1 MRILLIGFGNVGRAF
16 LQLMEEER
24 RGFRRLGADP
34 RIVGIVD
41 RGGATLS
48 ENGVKASSLLAT
60 KIARGSVA
68 YSEQGGFPS
77 MDAAEAIRVAQPDVT
92 VEATPTSRGGSGP
105 ALRHILKALE
115 HGSHVVSAN
124 KAPFAY
130 DYDTVMRTALSRGR
144 IVKYSATVGGGLPVL
159 KTLRTL
165 TVGDV
170 VEGFRGVLN
179 ATSNYILTLMEEGR
193 SYEEALRLAR
203 EIGIAEADPTMDV
216 SGMDT
221 AYKITIIANSIEGT
235 AYKITIIANSIEG
248 GHRVDEVELKGIEGV
263 EPRDLREAALNG
275 YSIRL
280 MGEFTEEGRLRVGPS
295 KLKRGSV
302 LDVSGTLNAV
312 EFRMRRAGP
321 VYLLGRGAGP
331 FETAAAIIRDIFE
344 ILEEEKR

>member
-1 MRILLIGFGNVGRAF
+1 MKILLIGFGNVGRAF

-24 RGFRRLGADP
+24 RRFRRLGVDP

-41 RGGATLS
+41 RGGATIS
-48 ENGVKASSLLAT
+48 ENGVKPSSLLRV
-60 KIARGSVA
+60 KMEKGSVA
-68 YSEQGGFPS
+68 YSKEGGFPS
-77 MDAAEAIRVAQPDVT
+77 MDALRAIMTVQPNVT
-92 VEATPTSRGGSGP
+92 VEATPTSRSGSGP
-105 ALRHILKALE
+105 ALKHILKALE
-115 HGSHVVSAN
+115 QGSHVVSAN

-130 DYDTVMRTALSRGR
+130 DYDTVMRTAFSRGR
-144 IVKYSATVGGGLPVL
+144 LVKYSATVGGGLPVL

-170 VEGFRGVLN
+170 VESFRGVLN

-193 SYEEALRLAR
+193 SYAEALRLAR

-216 SGMDT
+216 SGIDT
-221 AYKITIIANSIEGT
+221 AYKTTIIAN
-235 AYKITIIANSIEG
+235 AMEG
-248 GHRVDEVELKGIEGV
+248 GHTVDEVEFKGIEGL
-263 EPRDLREAALNG
+263 EFKDLHEAVSSGCA
-275 YSIRL
+275 IRL
-280 MGEFTEEGRLRVGPS
+280 LGEFTEEGELRVGPS

-312 EFRMRRAGP
+312 EFKMKRAGP

>member
-24 RGFRRLGADP
+24 RRFRRFGAEP
-34 RIVGIVD
+34 KIVGIVD
-41 RGGATLS
+41 RGGALISDT
-48 ENGVKASSLLAT
+48 GVKASNPLKA
-60 KIARGSVA
+60 KVRKGSVA
-68 YSEQGGFPS
+68 YSEEGGFPS
-77 MDAAEAIRVAQPDVT
+77 MDAVEAIGVVHPHIT
-92 VEATPTSRGGSGP
+92 VEATSTSRGSSGP
-105 ALRHILKALE
+105 ALRHILKAIE
-115 HGSHVVSAN
+115 CGSHVVSAN

-130 DYDTVMRTALSRGR
+130 DYDTIMKTASSHGR

-159 KTLRTL
+159 KMLKTL

-170 VEGFRGVLN
+170 VESFRGVLN

-203 EIGIAEADPTMDV
+203 EMGIAEADPTMDI

-221 AYKITIIANSIEGT
+221 AYKITIIANT
-235 AYKITIIANSIEG
+235 IEG
-248 GHRVDEVELKGIEGV
+248 GHRVDEVELKGIDDIKQS
-263 EPRDLREAALNG
+263 DLLEAVSSG

-280 MGEFTEEGRLRVGPS
+280 VGKFTEDGKLKVEPS
-295 KLKRGSV
+295 KLKRGDV

-312 EFRMRRAGP
+312 EFRMKRAGP
-321 VYLLGRGAGP
+321 VYLIGKGAGP

-344 ILEEEKR
+344 ILEEEGR

>member
-24 RGFRRLGADP
+24 RRFRKLGADP
-34 RIVGIVD
+34 RIIGIVD
-41 RGGATLS
+41 RGGAAIS
-48 ENGVKASSLLAT
+48 EDGVRASSLLKT
-60 KIARGSVA
+60 KMKRGSVA
-68 YSEQGGFPS
+68 FSEEGGFPS
-77 MDAAEAIRVAQPDVT
+77 MDAVEAIRVAQPHVT

-105 ALRHILKALE
+105 ALKHILKALE

-130 DYDTVMRTALSRGR
+130 DYDTVLRAASSRGR

-165 TVGDV
+165 TIGDV

-221 AYKITIIANSIEGT
+221 AYKITIIANT
-235 AYKITIIANSIEG
+235 IEG
-248 GHRVDEVELKGIEGV
+248 GHTVEEVELKGIEGV
-263 EPRDLREAALNG
+263 EPGELHEAVSSG
-275 YSIRL
+275 YSVRL
-280 MGEFTEEGRLRVGPS
+280 VGELTEEGRLRVGPS
-295 KLKRGSV
+295 KLKRGSM

-312 EFRMRRAGP
+312 EFRMKRAGP

-344 ILEEEKR
+344 ILEEEKL

>member
-24 RGFRRLGADP
+24 RRFRRLGADP

-48 ENGVKASSLLAT
+48 ENGVKASSLLT
-60 KIARGSVA
+60 IKMRKGSVA

-77 MDAAEAIRVAQPDVT
+77 MDAVEAISVSQPHVT

-130 DYDTVMRTALSRGR
+130 DYDTVMRVALSRGR

-159 KTLRTL
+159 KTLKTL
-165 TVGDV
+165 TVGDF
-170 VEGFRGVLN
+170 VESLRGILN
-179 ATSNYILTLMEEGR
+179 ATSNYILTLMEEGS

-221 AYKITIIANSIEGT
+221 AYKITIIANT
-235 AYKITIIANSIEG
+235 IEG
-248 GHRVDEVELKGIEGV
+248 GHRVDEVELKGIEEV
-263 EPRDLREAALNG
+263 KPKDLREAALNG

-280 MGEFTEEGRLRVGPS
+280 VGEFTEDGRLRVGPS

-312 EFRMRRAGP
+312 EFRMKRAGP

>member
-68 YSEQGGFPS
+68 YSEHGGFPS

-221 AYKITIIANSIEGT
+221 AYKITIIANSIEG
-235 AYKITIIANSIEG
+235 

>member
-1 MRILLIGFGNVGRAF
+1 MKILLIGFGNVGRAF

-24 RGFRRLGADP
+24 RRFRRLGADP
-34 RIVGIVD
+34 KIVGIVD
-41 RGGATLS
+41 RGGATIS
-48 ENGVKASSLLAT
+48 ENGVKASSL
-60 KIARGSVA
+60 IAIKMEKGSVA
-68 YSEQGGFPS
+68 YSKEGGFPS
-77 MDAAEAIRVAQPDVT
+77 MDAFEALRVAQPDVT
-92 VEATPTSRGGSGP
+92 VEATPTGRGGSGP
-105 ALRHILKALE
+105 ALNHILKALE

-130 DYDTVMRTALSRGR
+130 DYDTVMRAASTRGML
-144 IVKYSATVGGGLPVL
+144 VKYSATVGGGLPVL

-170 VEGFRGVLN
+170 VESFRGVLN

-221 AYKITIIANSIEGT
+221 AYKITIIANT
-235 AYKITIIANSIEG
+235 MEG
-248 GHRVDEVELKGIEGV
+248 GHTVNEVDLNGIEDID
-263 EPRDLREAALNG
+263 PKDLQEAVSSG

-280 MGEFTEEGRLRVGPS
+280 LGEFTDEGRLRVGAS
-295 KLKRGSV
+295 KLKRGGM

-312 EFRMRRAGP
+312 EFKMKRAGQ
-321 VYLLGRGAGP
+321 VYLVGRGAGP
-331 FETAAAIIRDIFE
+331 FETAAAIMRDIFE
-344 ILEEEKR
+344 ILEEEKRR